1 MSAQHTQGRISV
13 KGTRLYADDYPGID
27 CIATMQVSNQPM
39 WEQDARRL
47 AACWNACEGISTE
60 ALESE
65 GGAAIG
71 WARTASKLLRMQSQR
86 DELLAALRWVE
97 RHPFAH
103 SANIM
108 AVVGPAIAMATKDST

>member
-27 CIATMQVSNQPM
+27 YIAAMQVSNQPM
-39 WEQDARRL
+39 WDEDARRL
-47 AACWNACEGISTE
+47 AACWNACEKVSTE
-60 ALESE
+60 DLEALTRPGDVSW
-65 GGAAIG
+65 AATID
-71 WARTASKLLRMQSQR
+71 RLVRER
-86 DELLAALRWVE
+86 DELLKALRWVE

-108 AVVGPAIAMATKDST
+108 AVIGPAIAMATKDSA

>member
-47 AACWNACEGISTE
+47 AACWNACEDISTE
-60 ALESE
+60 ALEDD
-65 GGAAIG
+65 AP
-71 WARTASKLLRMQSQR
+71 RKLREDRDELLTQR

-108 AVVGPAIAMATKDST
+108 AVIGPAIAMATKGST